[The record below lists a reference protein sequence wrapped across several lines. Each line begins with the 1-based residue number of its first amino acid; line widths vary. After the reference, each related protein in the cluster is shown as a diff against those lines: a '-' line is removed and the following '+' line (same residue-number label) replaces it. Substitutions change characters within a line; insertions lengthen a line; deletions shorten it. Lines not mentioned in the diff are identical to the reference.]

1 MSGDIV
7 AGASWSAQDDIELH
21 KMQASGSTVKLLAA
35 HFKRGEGAIRSRLK
49 HLTNPEH
56 KAYQRLFGTLVELPP
71 MKKQKTTMT
80 VDGTNTNPSLLPA
93 AAAADT
99 KGGTGSS
106 SSSSGTFVTGG
117 ESTTTVP
124 LISADSLTPSQ
135 RDIAHRAIHTDG
147 NVFLTGAA
155 GWFVCL

>member
-99 KGGTGSS
+99 KGGTASSSSSSGSS
-106 SSSSGTFVTGG
+106 SSSSSSTFVTGS

-135 RDIAHRAIHTDG
+135 RDIAHRAIQ
-147 NVFLTGAA
+147 
-155 GWFVCL
+155 W